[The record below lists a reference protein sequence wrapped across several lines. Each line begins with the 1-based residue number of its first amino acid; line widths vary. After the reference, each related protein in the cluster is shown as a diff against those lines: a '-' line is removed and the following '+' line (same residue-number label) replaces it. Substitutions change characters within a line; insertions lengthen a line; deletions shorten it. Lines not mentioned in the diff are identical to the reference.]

1 MGRKY
6 YNLYEKICSPL
17 NLWWAY
23 KNAARG
29 KRYKPAAAS
38 FEYDLEKNLIEI
50 EQELKD
56 ETYQPSGYHSFEIQK
71 PKRRLINAAPFRDR
85 VVHHALMNVIEP
97 LFERQFIFDSYAN
110 RKGKGTHSAL
120 DRCTYFLRRHNYV
133 MHLDVRQFF
142 PSIDHEILLSIL
154 SHTIADERVMNLAG
168 KITASGAGVQ
178 SGEYDMVYF
187 PGDDPSTGS
196 RHGSTASSGQGL
208 FSANRPRG
216 LPIGNLTSQHWANV
230 YLNELDQY
238 AKRVLQCRA
247 YIRYVDDVLL
257 FADDKNALHE
267 WREKIIL
274 YLQTLRLTLHETKAQ
289 PRPFETGVSFLG
301 FQVFPDHRRLKP
313 ANGYAF
319 QRRIRNMTC
328 EGNAGESVQAGLVAW
343 LNHASYGDTW
353 GLRRSILAKTGLYG
367 GADG

>member
-1 MGRKY
+1 LGKRY
-6 YNLYEKICSPL
+6 FFLYDKVTHPL
-17 NLWWAY
+17 NIWAAY

-29 KRYKPAAAS
+29 KRYKPSAAS

-56 ETYQPSGYHSFEIQK
+56 ESYQPSGYHSFEIQK

-97 LFERQFIFDSYAN
+97 LFERQFVFDSYAN
-110 RKGKGTHSAL
+110 RKGKGTHAAL
-120 DRCTYFLRRHNYV
+120 DRCTYFLRQYKYV

-142 PSIDHEILLSIL
+142 PSIDHEILFSIL
-154 SHTIADERVMNLAG
+154 FRTIADKRVMNLAG
-168 KITASGAGVQ
+168 KIIASGAGVQ
-178 SGEYDMVYF
+178 ADEYDMVYF
-187 PGDDPSTGS
+187 PKDDLLSIE
-196 RHGSTASSGQGL
+196 
-208 FSANRPRG
+208 RPRG

-230 YLNELDQY
+230 YLNQLDQY
-238 AKRVLQCRA
+238 AKRKLKCRA

-257 FADDKNALHE
+257 FSDDKNVLHE
-267 WREKIIL
+267 WRDAIVKL
-274 YLQTLRLTLHETKAQ
+274 LQSLRLTIHESKAQ
-289 PRPFETGVSFLG
+289 PRPSGTGVSFLG

-319 QRRIRNMTC
+319 QQRVKKAIGDTTLTQKDLQT
-328 EGNAGESVQAGLVAW
+328 SLVSW

-353 GLRRSILAKTGLYG
+353 NLRRSILSKAGIYG
-367 GADG
+367 GNDG

>member
-6 YNLYEKICSPL
+6 YNLYEKICNPI

-29 KRYKPAAAS
+29 KRYKPAAAT
-38 FEYDLEKNLIEI
+38 FEYDLEENLIEI
-50 EQELKD
+50 EQELRD
-56 ETYQPSGYHSFEIQK
+56 ESYLPGGYHSFEIQK

-97 LFERQFIFDSYAN
+97 LFERQFVYDSYAN
-110 RKGKGTHSAL
+110 RKGKGTHTAL
-120 DRCTYFLRRHNYV
+120 DRCTYYLRRYKYV

-142 PSIDHEILLSIL
+142 PSVDHKILLAVL
-154 SHTIADERVMNLAG
+154 SRTIGDERVMNLVA
-168 KITASGAGVQ
+168 KIIASGAGVQ

-187 PGDDPSTGS
+187 PNDE
-196 RHGSTASSGQGL
+196 L
-208 FSANRPRG
+208 FAKERPRG

-230 YLNELDQY
+230 YLNELDQF
-238 AKRVLQCRA
+238 AKRSLKCRA

-257 FADDKNALHE
+257 FADDKNSLHE
-267 WREKIIL
+267 WRERIIL
-274 YLQTLRLTLHETKAQ
+274 YLQRLRLTLHETKAQ
-289 PRPFETGVSFLG
+289 PRPSGTGVSFLG
-301 FQVFPDHRRLKP
+301 FQVFSDHRRLKP

-319 QRRIRNMTC
+319 QRRLGKILGEVTLNH
-328 EGNAGESVQAGLVAW
+328 EGLRASLVSW

-353 GLRRSILAKTGLYG
+353 GLRRSILTKTGIYG
-367 GADG
+367 GTHG